1 MSSVSMTFVGK
12 ERFLKKDKS
21 GYWHKVHYIS
31 AFSDKKREE
40 GCVGSDTGDSFVSEE
55 CWHSI
60 KPADVGREF
69 EFEYGTNEFKR
80 AEVVGLKFIEDESK

>member
-21 GYWHKVHYIS
+21 GYWYKIYYIS
-31 AFSDKKREE
+31 VFSDKKREE
-40 GCVGSDTGDSFVSEE
+40 GCMGSEGGNCFVSEE

-60 KPADVGREF
+60 KPENVGQEF
-69 EFEYGTNEFKR
+69 DFEYGTNEFKR
-80 AEVVGLKFIEDESK
+80 AEVIGLKFIDRK